1 MGRTRRRFNSAF
13 KAKVALESVRGNKT
27 LAELSQSYQVHP
39 NAISNWR
46 KQLLENLPEIFDGKR
61 GPKPK
66 ETEELTDRLYQQIG
80 KLQVELEWLK
90 KKSNNLG

>member
-1 MGRTRRRFNSAF
+1 MSRKRRIFSSAF
-13 KAKVALESVRGNKT
+13 KSKVALAAVRGNKT
-27 LAELSQSYQVHP
+27 LIELSQEYEVHP

-46 KQLLENLPEIFDGKR
+46 KQLLENLPAIFDGNR
-61 GPKPK
+61 GPKPR

-90 KKSNNLG
+90 KKSNNFG

>member
-1 MGRTRRRFNSAF
+1 MGRSRRRFSSEF

-27 LAELSQSYQVHP
+27 LTELSQAYEVHP

-46 KQLLENLPEIFDGKR
+46 KQLLENLPEIFEGNR

-66 ETEELTDRLYQQIG
+66 EAEELTDRLYQQIG

-90 KKSNNLG
+90 KKSNNLS

>member
-1 MGRTRRRFNSAF
+1 MVRKRRKFSSEF
-13 KAKVALESVRGNKT
+13 KAKVALESVRGAKT
-27 LAELSQSYQVHP
+27 LTELSQEYKVHP

-46 KQLLENLPEIFDGKR
+46 KQLLENLPEIFDSKR
-61 GPKPK
+61 GPKPR

-90 KKSNNLG
+90 KKFNNLG